1 MPARKRMDKYK
12 DGPKGKTPTLLLP
25 LSFGVS
31 SLSLLHLLDDQ
42 LAHHRGNEYKRVPYK
57 LHILSVQSPS
67 LDVPERAETTRLG
80 LLRSAF
86 PEHTFTE
93 IPFHSIFRYDE
104 NVAEFMLQH
113 PTGSDIN
120 DTSISDEDR
129 LEAFRSSLSTMTSR
143 ADFDN
148 VLLRKLVLAFANS
161 EGCDGVLWGDSD
173 TRLAAK
179 TLAGVANGRG
189 TALPWEVCDGPT
201 PWGVHFTFPVRD
213 IFKSELVQYA
223 SVRFPDLLSKIG
235 LKDPKVFN
243 EQATKNMSISELMTQ
258 YVEQQGEKYPGVMAN
273 IVRTIDKLQPS
284 QLHPGLQC
292 VYCGVPLESAQMD
305 PSTLSILE
313 ERDLTSDKEVKSKP
327 TCYGC
332 ARTFLDF
339 KLPTPSSNS

>member
-1 MPARKRMDKYK
+1 MDKYK
-12 DGPKGKTPTLLLP
+12 DGPKDRQPTLLLP

-42 LAHHRGNEYKRVPYK
+42 LAHQRGNEYKRVPYK
-57 LHILSVQSPS
+57 LHVVSVKSPT
-67 LDVPERAETTRLG
+67 LNPPEESKYTRLEC
-80 LLRSAF
+80 LRTAF

-93 IPFHSIFRYDE
+93 IPLHSIFRYDK

-113 PTGSDIN
+113 SARREIN
-120 DTSISDEDR
+120 DPSISDEDR
-129 LEAFRSSLSTMTSR
+129 LEVFRASLSTATSR
-143 ADFDN
+143 ADFDG
-148 VLLRKLVLAFANS
+148 VLLRKLVVAFAIS

-223 SVRFPDLLSKIG
+223 SVRFPDILSKIG
-235 LKDPKVFN
+235 SKEPKVSN
-243 EQATKNMSISELMTQ
+243 EQATKNMSISDLMTQ

-273 IVRTIDKLQPS
+273 IVRTIDKLQPPQS
-284 QLHPGLQC
+284 HTGLQC
-292 VYCGVPLESAQMD
+292 VYCGVPLESTQMD
-305 PSTLSILE
+305 PATLSILE
-313 ERDLTSDKEVKSKP
+313 ERDLLGDKDVKTNP

-339 KLPTPSSNS
+339 KQPAP